1 MKQKRKTERR
11 FRAGF
16 TLIELLLVITIIGVI
31 LSVILPRAHRANREA
46 KFSQVRQYASEI
58 GSYTTQWA
66 QNQATAQ
73 RQNSPYS
80 VKDFLMETI
89 NQNIAGF
96 QSKPLVNKYTGND
109 CFNGVE
115 RLITPEDLPN
125 NPFNGAS
132 YFSPVNDDPVKDDPE
147 TEIVPS
153 KKPGLLYL
161 ASAVDPVGNRNY
173 RNFYLLFTGM
183 NGTWYGEMDHEDADA
198 LRHGIFVARFS
209 DPKPAGSRTGER

>member
-1 MKQKRKTERR
+1 MKQKRKTARS

-58 GSYTTQWA
+58 GSYTIQWA
-66 QNQATAQ
+66 QNQAIAQ

-80 VKDFLMETI
+80 VKDFLMETSDPDI
-89 NQNIAGF
+89 SGF
-96 QSKPLVNKYTGND
+96 QSEPLANKYTGND
-109 CFNGVE
+109 TFNGVE
-115 RLITPEDLPN
+115 KLITPDDLPK

-132 YFSPVNDDPVKDDPE
+132 YFSPVNNDP
-147 TEIVPS
+147 EIVPS

-161 ASAVDPVGNRNY
+161 VSTVDPVGDRNF
-173 RNFYLLFTGM
+173 RNFYFLFTGM
-183 NGTWYGEMDHEDADA
+183 DGTWYGEMNHKDADA
-198 LRHGIFVARFS
+198 IRHGIFVARFP
-209 DPKPAGSRTGER
+209 DTKPTGKPLPPFIKGD